1 MITGSAKAWLAGA
14 LLAAGFLAG
23 WIWQGHRYEAKLA
36 RVSAE
41 HATAI
46 AAAHERHRATERGW
60 QAAMDK
66 VREDAQHAQD
76 AIAAD
81 LAGAHDELAG
91 LREAAARATRRA
103 ARDACTADGSAPAP
117 AAAILPADLL
127 GACAALYIDVAA
139 EADRRRVAGQACEA
153 AHDALRGAR

>member
-1 MITGSAKAWLAGA
+1 MGLAMNSRLAFLAAGA
-14 LLAAGFLAG
+14 LLAWMAASWYHGERLASL
-23 WIWQGHRYEAKLA
+23 K
-36 RVSAE
+36 AE

-60 QAAMDK
+60 QVAMDK
-66 VREDAQHAQD
+66 VREDAQQAQD
-76 AIAAD
+76 AITAD

-91 LREAAARATRRA
+91 LREAAARAARRA
-103 ARDACTADGSAPAP
+103 ARDTCTADGSAPAAS
-117 AAAILPADLL
+117 AAVLPADLL

-139 EADRRRVAGQACEA
+139 EADRRRIAGQACEA

>member
-1 MITGSAKAWLAGA
+1 MGLAMNSRLAFLAAGA
-14 LLAAGFLAG
+14 LLAWLAASWYYG
-23 WIWQGHRYEAKLA
+23 ERLA
-36 RVSAE
+36 SLKAE

-46 AAAHERHRATERGW
+46 ATAHERHRATERGW

-76 AIAAD
+76 AITAD
-81 LAGAHDELAG
+81 LAGAHNELAG

-103 ARDACTADGSAPAP
+103 TRDTCTADGGTPTGD
-117 AAAILPADLL
+117 AAVLPADLL

-139 EADRRRVAGQACEA
+139 EADRRRIAGQACEA

>member
-1 MITGSAKAWLAGA
+1 MSSRLAFLAAGA
-14 LLAAGFLAG
+14 LLSWLAAGWYHGERLASL
-23 WIWQGHRYEAKLA
+23 K
-36 RVSAE
+36 AE

-60 QAAMDK
+60 QAAMEEA
-66 VREDAQHAQD
+66 REDAQQAQN
-76 AIAAD
+76 AITAD

-103 ARDACTADGSAPAP
+103 TRDTCTADGSAPAP
-117 AAAILPADLL
+117 AAVVLSADLL

-139 EADRRRVAGQACEA
+139 EADRRRIAGQACEA

>member
-1 MITGSAKAWLAGA
+1 MNSRLAFLAAGA
-14 LLAAGFLAG
+14 LLAWLSASWYHGERLASLK
-23 WIWQGHRYEAKLA
+23 AA
-36 RVSAE
+36 
-41 HATAI
+41 HATAL

-66 VREDAQHAQD
+66 VREDAHQLQN
-76 AIAAD
+76 AITAD

-91 LREAAARATRRA
+91 LREAAARASRRA
-103 ARDACTADGSAPAP
+103 TRDTCTADGSAPA
-117 AAAILPADLL
+117 AAAAVLPADLL

-139 EADRRRVAGQACEA
+139 EADRRRIAGQACEA

>member
-1 MITGSAKAWLAGA
+1 MALAMNSRLAFLAAGA
-14 LLAAGFLAG
+14 LLAWLAASWHYG
-23 WIWQGHRYEAKLA
+23 ERLA
-36 RVSAE
+36 SLKAE
-41 HATAI
+41 HAAAI

-66 VREDAQHAQD
+66 VREDAHQLQN
-76 AIAAD
+76 AISAD

-91 LREAAARATRRA
+91 LREAAARASRRA
-103 ARDACTADGSAPAP
+103 ARDTCTADGSAPA
-117 AAAILPADLL
+117 AASAALPADLL

-153 AHDALRGAR
+153 AHDALRGARW

>member
-1 MITGSAKAWLAGA
+1 MITGNSKAWLAGA
-14 LLAAGFLAG
+14 LLAAGFIAG
-23 WIWQGHRYEAKLA
+23 WLWQGHRYEARLA
-36 RVSAE
+36 RISAD
-41 HATAI
+41 HA
-46 AAAHERHRATERGW
+46 AALATAHERHRATERGW
-60 QAAMDK
+60 QAAMEK

-76 AIAAD
+76 AISAD

-103 ARDACTADGSAPAP
+103 TRDTCTADGSAPAS
-117 AAAILPADLL
+117 AAAVLPADLL

-139 EADRRRVAGQACEA
+139 EADRRRIAGQACEA

>member
-1 MITGSAKAWLAGA
+1 MNSRLAFLAAGA
-14 LLAAGFLAG
+14 LLSWLSASWYHGERLG
-23 WIWQGHRYEAKLA
+23 
-36 RVSAE
+36 RVQAE
-41 HATAI
+41 HATAL

-60 QAAMDK
+60 QAAMEK

-76 AIAAD
+76 AITTD

-91 LREAAARATRRA
+91 LREATARAARRATR
-103 ARDACTADGSAPAP
+103 DTCTADGGTP
-117 AAAILPADLL
+117 AAAAAVLPADLL

-139 EADRRRVAGQACEA
+139 EADRSRIAGQACEA